1 MLTQKSLHNIQGV
14 ENNLAV
20 NFFFATFIRFF
31 NRNTN
36 IVYSFNVNCSPC
48 IIVVNITSQMSNFQ
62 LITVKLHY
70 LQLDGTV

>member
-1 MLTQKSLHNIQGV
+1 MLTPKSLHNIQGV

-20 NFFFATFIRFF
+20 FSLLLLSDFLTEH
-31 NRNTN
+31 TN

-48 IIVVNITSQMSNFQ
+48 IIVVIITSQMSNFQ

-70 LQLDGTV
+70 LQIDGTV